1 MMARAYRLGEVLRP
15 LFRRH
20 AKQDVADFAKALE
33 GAGLVR
39 TGELVRRA
47 RSLKPKVRR
56 WGYQVPFHL
65 LGQLVTWL
73 TRGTVERAKRKT
85 GQSTGRLQA
94 RPLPDRDEER
104 AQELADELEGVVGS
118 AFEAWDRSVR

>member
-1 MMARAYRLGEVLRP
+1 MARAYRLGEVLRP

-20 AKQDVADFAKALE
+20 AKQDVADFVQALE
-33 GAGLVR
+33 RAGFVR

-47 RSLKPKVRR
+47 RALKPKIRR

-65 LGQLVTWL
+65 AGQLVTWL
-73 TRGTVERAKRKT
+73 TRGTGERTKQT
-85 GQSTGRLQA
+85 GQRTGRVHA
-94 RPLPDRDEER
+94 RPLPNRDEER
-104 AQELADELEGVVGS
+104 AQELADELEGVVAE

>member
-1 MMARAYRLGEVLRP
+1 MARAYRLGEVLRP

-20 AKQDVADFAKALE
+20 AKQDVADFAQALE

-47 RSLKPKVRR
+47 RALKPKIRR

-65 LGQLVTWL
+65 AGQLVTWL
-73 TRGTVERAKRKT
+73 TRGTADRTKRKT
-85 GQSTGRLQA
+85 GQRVGRVQA
-94 RPLPDRDEER
+94 RPLPNPDEER
-104 AQELADELEGVVGS
+104 AQELAAELEGVVAG